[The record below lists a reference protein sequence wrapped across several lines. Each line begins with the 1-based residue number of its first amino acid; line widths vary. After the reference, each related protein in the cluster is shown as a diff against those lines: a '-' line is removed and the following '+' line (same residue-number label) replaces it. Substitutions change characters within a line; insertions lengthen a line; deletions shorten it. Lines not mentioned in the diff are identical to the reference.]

1 MGLASSST
9 YLTQYFL
16 APGLSFG
23 LLIPLYFRVYA
34 RVGSAW
40 TFLAFLLA
48 SIAAFQ
54 ASMCAAFMM
63 RLLLPANL
71 NDPVTGPSLFAGGVV
86 GGFIVLMAGSILFG
100 RSQDNPAKLR
110 VLSASLAAGV
120 LGVAGWSAGR
130 VLGLPPTPVKDFWR
144 LNGPGFF
151 SLYAVWQ
158 IGTALLLGWVVI
170 CERAASAPDSPPFTT
185 VPLPPRA
192 SRTRITL
199 AGLFFCAV
207 FCFLSWF
214 VVSNVQGKREEAHR
228 DQAFKRATEHRDQVF
243 KQYLA
248 ETPPVAGL
256 PPIQKLEVDQAL
268 ILGDIGKFRPDR
280 TATVE
285 ACPVPEPPCV
295 ISCVIYKVVYTLSN
309 QPVPLPT
316 YPPRISVRL
325 TQYSNAAWA
334 QHLGRGYTSPLD
346 NPESV
351 AVTNATRTDH
361 IMRTTWVNGTGTQV
375 SYIWPSGSIVVRV
388 DGNIASL
395 TDDFLRRY
403 LAKYPSSL

>member
-1 MGLASSST
+1 
-9 YLTQYFL
+9 
-16 APGLSFG
+16 
-23 LLIPLYFRVYA
+23 
-34 RVGSAW
+34 
-40 TFLAFLLA
+40 
-48 SIAAFQ
+48 
-54 ASMCAAFMM
+54 MCAAFMI

-86 GGFIVLMAGSILFG
+86 GGFIVLMAASILFG
-100 RSQDNPAKLR
+100 RSQDNPAMLR
-110 VLSASLAAGV
+110 VLAASLAAGL

-151 SLYAVWQ
+151 SLYTVWQ
-158 IGTALLLGWVVI
+158 TGTALLLGWLVI
-170 CERAASAPDSPPFTT
+170 CERAASALGSRPFT
-185 VPLPPRA
+185 VAPLRPRA
-192 SRTRITL
+192 SRTEITL

-207 FCFLSWF
+207 FGFLGWF
-214 VVSNVQGKREEAHR
+214 VVRNVQGEREEARR
-228 DQAFKRATEHRDQVF
+228 DQAFKSAAERRDQVF
-243 KQYLA
+243 KQYLD

-256 PPIQKLEVDQAL
+256 PPIEKLDADQAL
-268 ILGDIGKFRPDR
+268 ILGDIGTFRPER

-285 ACPVPEPPCV
+285 ACRQQPALKGTVPRPPCV
-295 ISCVIYKVVYTLSN
+295 IYRVVYTLPN
-309 QPVPLPT
+309 QPVPPPT

-325 TQYSNAAWA
+325 TQYPNAAWA

-351 AVTNATRTDH
+351 PVTSAARTDH
-361 IMRTTWVNGTGTQV
+361 IMRTTWVNGAGTQA

-388 DGNIASL
+388 DGSTAIL